1 MSNVVKS
8 IASIAA
14 AAGVVCSMIAGF
26 SAGAAESPVEE
37 NANVAEIKTVSAGE
51 LQSYTEYRAVNSEI
65 LPAAESV
72 YLKGADYFFENDSGT
87 EKLESYEGKS
97 SVLKWDSECG
107 SVTYDFMLPESGLYN
122 ITLTYMQL
130 LCHGNDIR
138 LSVRIDGDYPFEDAK
153 DITLPRLW
161 TNKGGV
167 RTDNNGDQ
175 ISPEQTELFEYT
187 AQSLRD
193 SDGVAI
199 LPFEFAL
206 SEGRHTV
213 TLEMKEEAFA
223 LAEIAICAPE
233 KTEDYK
239 TVSAGYSKSDF
250 YSGAPVIIEGEDAA
264 VKTSNSLIPKSDNS
278 AFLTPANPRNLM
290 INYIGSGNW
299 SSPGQVLTWKFNAPR
314 TGLYKLGFKYKQSQ
328 LVNGVSYR
336 YLKIDGKT
344 PFTEAQAIAF
354 PYDTGWQISEYANN
368 GSAYL
373 FYMTE
378 GEHELSLDVTMA
390 DTAELYSRLKDVV
403 TAIGDLY
410 IQINMITG
418 ETPDANRNYDLFKQ
432 IPGFNDTLK
441 ELYGALDKIST
452 DMKEQSGKR
461 SSSIIAAVENMSRVL
476 KSMHDNPYTSQ
487 AYKSDYYTNYSSLSS
502 WLYEMKSMP
511 LNIDQILLTS
521 PDYELKN
528 EKIGILKSVGFSFVR
543 FIYSFSLDY
552 AEISSS
558 GNSKELKIW
567 SNVGR
572 DQSQIIQTLIRDRF
586 TPETGIKVNFQAVN
600 ATVVKGVLS
609 GNPPDVELRMARTE
623 PVNLAMRGVLYDISQ
638 FDDYSEVIKRFQPTA
653 TIPYEYDGGCYALPD
668 TQSFYLMYYRTDIFE
683 KLGLSVPATWEEF
696 LNCAI
701 TIQRNKMQV
710 WLPYTQISTTTTV
723 NTGIGGLSIFPT
735 LMAQNGLS
743 LYNSELNGCSLNTSE
758 AISVFNQWTDFYTEY
773 KIPKEAS
780 FYNRFRV
787 GTMPLGIEIYTLY
800 QTLAS
805 AAPEI
810 KGRWKIA
817 PLPGVVGNDGNI
829 CNLST
834 GAGTADVIIAG
845 TGREKQA
852 WEFLKWW
859 TSKDIQLSFSEN
871 LESVLGAVGRV
882 ETANVEALSGMS
894 WSTADRNII
903 LSQWSNVEEVREIPG
918 SYYLTRALD
927 QAFWNV
933 TNGTS
938 SSKDAVLEWSLVAD
952 NEIKRKI
959 NEYSVKEAEKR

>member
-1 MSNVVKS
+1 MRNIVKRIISLTAALGIIGS
-8 IASIAA
+8 IT
-14 AAGVVCSMIAGF
+14 AGTLPSFADG
-26 SAGAAESPVEE
+26 SAEQPSGGPVTAISRGELPSYSEYKELNGGVNAAESSVSLTGGSYSSE
-37 NANVAEIKTVSAGE
+37 NGSGAE
-51 LQSYTEYRAVNSEI
+51 R
-65 LPAAESV
+65 
-72 YLKGADYFFENDSGT
+72 
-87 EKLESYEGKS
+87 LESYEGKS
-97 SVLKWDSECG
+97 SVLKWESEKG
-107 SVTYDFMLPESGLYN
+107 SVTYEFTVSETGLYN
-122 ITLTYMQL
+122 IALTYMQL

-138 LSVRIDGDYPFEDAK
+138 IALKIDGAYPFDDAG
-153 DITLPRLW
+153 DIALPRLW
-161 TNKGGV
+161 TDKGGV

-175 ISPEQTELFEYT
+175 ISPEQAELFEYT
-187 AQSLRD
+187 SQVLRD
-193 SDGVAI
+193 NEGVAV
-199 LPFEFAL
+199 LPYEFAL
-206 SEGRHTV
+206 SAGKHSI
-213 TLEMKEEAFA
+213 TLEMKAEAFA
-223 LAEIAICAPE
+223 LAEVTLCPPE

-239 TVSAGYSKSDF
+239 TVSEGYSEKDY
-250 YSGAPVIIEGEDAA
+250 YSGAPVVIEGEDAA
-264 VKTSNSLIPKSDNS
+264 IKTSNSLIPKSDNS
-278 AFLTPANPRNLM
+278 AFLTPASPKNLM

-299 SSPGQVLTWKFNAPR
+299 SSPGQVLTWKFTVPK
-314 TGLYKLGFKYKQSQ
+314 TGIYKLGFKYKQSQ

-344 PFTEAQAIAF
+344 PFSEARAIAF
-354 PYDTGWQISEYANN
+354 PYDTGWQISEYSDN
-368 GSAYL
+368 GTPYL
-373 FYMTE
+373 LRLDE

-390 DTAELYSRLKDVV
+390 ETAELYSRLKDAV

-441 ELYGALDKIST
+441 TQYVALNGISA
-452 DMKEQSGKR
+452 DMKKQSGKR
-461 SSSIIAAVENMSRVL
+461 SSSVIAAVENMARVL
-476 KSMHDNPYTSQ
+476 KSMYDNPYTSQ

-511 LNIDQILLTS
+511 LSIDEILLTA
-521 PDYELKN
+521 PDYELKK
-528 EKIGILKSVGFSFVR
+528 EKIGFFKAVGFSFIR
-543 FIYSFSLDY
+543 FLYSFSLDY

-558 GNSKELKIW
+558 GNGSAVKVWANI
-567 SNVGR
+567 GR
-572 DQSQIIQTLIRDRF
+572 DQAQIIQTLIRDRF
-586 TPETGIKVNFQAVN
+586 TPETGIEVNFQAVN

-623 PVNLAMRGVLYDISQ
+623 PVNLAMRGVLYDISR
-638 FDDYSEVIKRFQPTA
+638 FDDYGEVIKRFQPTA
-653 TIPYEYDGGCYALPD
+653 TVPYEYNSGCYALPD

-683 KLGLSVPATWEEF
+683 KLGLSVPSTWDEF
-696 LNCAI
+696 LDCAI
-701 TIQRNKMQV
+701 TVQRNKMQV

-743 LYNSELNGCSLNTSE
+743 LYNSELNGCSLNTAE

-810 KGRWKIA
+810 KDRWNIA
-817 PLPGVVGNDGNI
+817 PLPGVEQADGSIN
-829 CNLST
+829 NSST

-859 TSKDIQLSFSEN
+859 TSKETQLSFSEN

-882 ETANVEALSGMS
+882 ETANVEALSAMS
-894 WSTADRNII
+894 WRTADLNTI
-903 LSQWSNVEEVREIPG
+903 LSQWNSVEEVREIPG

-933 TNGTS
+933 TNGAV

-959 NEYSVKEAEKR
+959 DEYSIKEAENK